1 MLVAASAPVDWL
13 PLVVLLPV
21 HAPLAVHE
29 LALVLDQLSVL
40 LPPELMLAGVAVK
53 LTVGSGATAVT
64 VMAAVCDAVP
74 PLPLHV
80 SV

>member
-1 MLVAASAPVDWL
+1 M
-13 PLVVLLPV
+13 PLIALLPV
-21 HAPLAVHE
+21 HAPLASQDM
-29 LALVLDQLSVL
+29 ALVLDQLSVL
-40 LPPELMLAGVAVK
+40 LPPELMLVGVAVK
-53 LTVGSGATAVT
+53 LTVGRGATAVT